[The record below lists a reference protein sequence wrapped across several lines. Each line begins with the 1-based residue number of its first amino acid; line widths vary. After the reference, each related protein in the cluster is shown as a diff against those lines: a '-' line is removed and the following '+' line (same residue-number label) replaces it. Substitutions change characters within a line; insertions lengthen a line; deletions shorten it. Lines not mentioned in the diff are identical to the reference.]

1 MKKEH
6 RHLGS
11 YGILIRDDKIL
22 LIRKCVGPYDGKLD
36 LPGGS
41 LEFGENP
48 ELALVREFKE
58 EVGIDIIK
66 YELIDADSVNVEWN
80 YKNEII
86 NVHHIGIFYK
96 IIDYKDEI
104 KKEIKVDSQNDDS
117 MGADF
122 YSISVLKKER
132 LSAIVILEL
141 EKLGYSLN

>member
-66 YELIDADSVNVEWN
+66 YELIDADSVNLEWN

-96 IIDYKDEI
+96 INMYDGVI
-104 KKEIKVDSQNDDS
+104 KKENIVDEINDDS
-117 MGADF
+117 LGADF
-122 YSISVLKKER
+122 YEIKKLTKDE
-132 LSAIVILEL
+132 LSKIAYMEIN
-141 EKLGYSLN
+141 KL